1 MKKKETIRSLWT
13 PTAGML
19 TGARRVAMM
28 LLTTLLLTMTAQT
41 ARSASRALT
50 LSQFAIWYV
59 NANAAPGGDGKNEG
73 TAFQTLKEVLD
84 CSEYANGDVIM
95 IASGTYTGDK
105 NIGLTIDKSLS
116 FEKYLPP
123 VYTQVEVVFD
133 AQDQGNIWTVE
144 TGIDIDISDFTFKNG
159 TITNYGTLTISK
171 SLTLDNSTIKNYG
184 TVQIADGQVLK
195 YTDDGGQVHLLCG
208 TLDADAIN
216 ALANKDI
223 TFFGYGGH
231 CGQDNP
237 ETTDVDESKNV
248 MWCISPDDPA
258 TADIDESKVLTISG
272 TGLMMYYNSIQ
283 NADATWSNGAP
294 WKAFAN
300 DIEKVIIKDGITYV
314 GSNTFAHCPNI
325 SSVTLPESGLYQ
337 IGPGAFAD
345 CTSLTSI
352 DIPMSVNNIGD
363 QAFAGCSNLETVSIG
378 YGEAASFTIGTEVFP
393 ATTTIFVPKASLS
406 GYLAATDWSTYQI
419 APAILKSIV
428 TQDNF
433 SNFFDESGNLQD
445 NTSDELIFQGEFSE
459 LVSRI
464 TLDRSITITGDNAVL
479 KNIAFII
486 AADDVTLQNMT
497 LVATSNLGN
506 LIDIAGDN
514 AGIKNL
520 SITYNGGDEGA
531 VAINVAGDNVNI
543 LNNTISFESYV
554 PDDSEFAIALKL
566 TDCYNALVDGNSITT
581 QLPCVYAYTYDE
593 DYYIMGSDR
602 VNPVRLKDCEGLV
615 FKNNTINSTTNDY
628 SADFPTIQA
637 IQIIGCHNSV
647 LDHNNIS
654 MIDEMTPA
662 GMDIYLYG
670 INFGYNKN
678 VTFSNN
684 NFNISTKGGK
694 DAAGT
699 AYAFQGVESVVKII
713 GNSITSISNGPNIG
727 IYVASMYGGDSDLI
741 IEDNFINVT
750 GCASSLGSWALVSGI
765 EIQNGDAK
773 IHNNTIYTHNVN
785 DYDEDAYMYGI
796 SYAQWMYGDR
806 SFDIQNNTVYTEG
819 KYAIS
824 VIDATDLNVEKN
836 TLFAHELKGDD
847 SVNPGSC
854 ANVNIEDNLSEG
866 DLSWSIADG
875 TLSITGKG
883 AMTAA
888 ATNAYPWYNDCSV
901 ITTINIG
908 EGITSI
914 ADNAFGSVSNINT
927 YSNVTKVF
935 IPSTVTS
942 IGADA
947 FKGCVSAMDV
957 YCYADPAKLTWGD
970 LGDDFKSD
978 GSTICHVADANDWS
992 RFSSVNVTF
1001 VDDLADVSIPYID
1014 ADGNTAYCTNF
1025 TVLTGSTDGVTL
1037 GSDGETTWYVVNSN
1051 VDYKQIKLVGNVNLI
1066 LCDGQTMTAIS
1077 GSVSAIIGDNRYNNS
1092 LTIYGQTAGT
1102 GTLKTFCGE
1111 GSAICSNAITINGG
1125 TVNAIGGDTT
1135 DDHGIFASGNVT
1147 INGGTVNAE
1156 GGDYFDISAGGNV
1169 IINGG
1174 KVSAT
1179 GNSGGIMARG
1189 NIILGWTNNTDR
1201 IYASSFSAGGTI
1213 SIADGKAFTDGAN
1226 VYTSATPSATLE
1238 ALTDVTLIP
1247 KKDISTCSA
1256 TVPNQTLTYTY
1267 NGNGMNNN
1275 SIIYKFENANNSVE
1289 VATQV
1294 DAVVMDGS
1302 TTLTLGTDYEF
1313 GRVTLAN
1320 GDEIPYTGSKVGDQ
1334 CKVVIN
1340 GIGDYAGTTTAEFK
1354 IIVPDASDDNWG
1366 DLTWAYHDGT
1376 LTISKKSNVTINV
1389 AMPDGNSYAD
1399 FPWHN
1404 ISSGIFTVTIGEGI
1418 IKVGNNAFA
1427 GTSNGYHYDNLATIN
1442 LPSTLTTIGENAFA
1456 FCPGLTIDLSDIPD
1470 NITSTDIGLNAFSHV
1485 GKLTATL
1492 TALESGSSVER
1503 LSSVFAGYPVE
1514 VSFSR
1519 TFKEN
1524 VASTL
1529 CLPYDFEPKGGTF
1542 YEFTSVNDAWT
1553 EVTMTSVNATSTT
1566 PLTAGKPYLFMP
1578 AADGPLD
1585 FTGIITNVANS
1596 YTAGTTTPDGSPW
1609 TFTGTYEEKRWDA
1622 SNNPDGRIFGFATGQ
1637 GYEGTAASQ
1646 DASPGDFIRLNTGGI
1661 KPFRAYLEY
1670 TGSLQA
1676 RTRGEGG
1683 LPETMTVRLVNAN
1696 GEIQGIGEIRLS
1708 TGEVTFD
1715 SRAWYDLN
1723 GRRLDGK
1730 PSEKGIY
1737 INGGRKVVIK

>member
-1 MKKKETIRSLWT
+1 MEKKETIRSLWT

-19 TGARRVAMM
+19 TGARRVAML

-41 ARSASRALT
+41 ARANYDWYDTSIT
-50 LSQFAIWYV
+50 IGGITTDFSQWSLG
-59 NANAAPGGDGKNEG
+59 NGAPDTDLGFLN
-73 TAFQTLKEVLD
+73 
-84 CSEYANGDVIM
+84 S
-95 IASGTYTGDK
+95 
-105 NIGLTIDKSLS
+105 
-116 FEKYLPP
+116 
-123 VYTQVEVVFD
+123 
-133 AQDQGNIWTVE
+133 
-144 TGIDIDISDFTFKNG
+144 
-159 TITNYGTLTISK
+159 LTISSVELK
-171 SLTLDNSTIKNYG
+171 IWDESNDRGGINMFFRLYGDNG
-184 TVQIADGQVLK
+184 QIGRDVDVWLGGAERIEGSVHDFSVS
-195 YTDDGGQVHLLCG
+195 YTGPFDL
-208 TLDADAIN
+208 ADAFEVTLEHGKTYYLNMWAKSYGPDGDHWYNGDGDNYHTKFTYIN
-216 ALANKDI
+216 NNDEWDLSTKTLTVKSNPADETYKNRSIIENLIISDGVTSIGKNAFANCTGLTSVTVYAPDCTLGDDAFDGCSNLTNIYVFSDKVNS
-223 TFFGYGGH
+223 YKSA
-231 CGQDNP
+231 DNWS
-237 ETTDVDESKNV
+237 TY
-248 MWCISPDDPA
+248 
-258 TADIDESKVLTISG
+258 ADIITAMPNPQGTCGDNVIWELALTSTSGILTISG
-272 TGLMMYYNSIQ
+272 TGAM
-283 NADATWSNGAP
+283 ADYDDPDDQP
-294 WKAFAN
+294 WK
-300 DIEKVIIKDGITYV
+300 DYRSSITKVV
-314 GSNTFAHCPNI
+314 
-325 SSVTLPESGLYQ
+325 
-337 IGPGAFAD
+337 IGNGV
-345 CTSLTSI
+345 TSI
-352 DIPMSVNNIGD
+352 GNN
-363 QAFAGCSNLETVSIG
+363 AFTGV
-378 YGEAASFTIGTEVFP
+378 EAKF
-393 ATTTIFVPKASLS
+393 
-406 GYLAATDWSTYQI
+406 AA
-419 APAILKSIV
+419 IV

-433 SNFFDESGNLQD
+433 YSYFDKNCILLD
-445 NTSDELIFQGEFSE
+445 AVTSDELIFQGEFSE

-486 AADDVTLQNMT
+486 AGDGVTLQNMT
-497 LVATSNLGN
+497 LDANSNLGN
-506 LIDIAGDN
+506 LIDITGEN
-514 AGIKNL
+514 AVISNL
-520 SITYNGGDEGA
+520 NITYDGGVEEA
-531 VAINVAGDNVNI
+531 VAINVAGDNVKI
-543 LNNTISFESYV
+543 LNNTIFFESHV
-554 PDDSEFAIALKL
+554 TDDLEFAIALKL

-637 IQIIGCHNSV
+637 IQIIGCHDSV

-670 INFGYNKN
+670 INFGYNDN

-699 AYAFQGVESVVKII
+699 AYAFQGVESEVKII

-727 IYVASMYGGDSDLI
+727 IYVTSMYGGDSDI
-741 IEDNFINVT
+741 IIKDNFIKVT
-750 GCASSLGSWALVSGI
+750 GCASSLGSWSLVSGI

-773 IHNNTIYTHNVN
+773 IYNNTVYTYNVN
-785 DYDEDAYMYGI
+785 AYDEYAYMYGI

-824 VIDATDLNVEKN
+824 VIDAKDLNVEKN

-854 ANVNIEDNLSEG
+854 AYVNIEDNLSEG

-908 EGITSI
+908 EGVTSI

-978 GSTICHVADANDWS
+978 GSTVCHVADANDWS

-1025 TVLTGSTDGVTL
+1025 TVLTGSTSTVTL
-1037 GSDGETTWYVVNSN
+1037 GSDGVTTWYVVNSDVEYIN
-1051 VDYKQIKLVGNVNLI
+1051 KQINLVGDVNLI
-1066 LCDGQTMTAIS
+1066 LCDGKTMTS
-1077 GSVSAIIGDNRYNNS
+1077 NGGSASAIMGGNS

-1267 NGNGMNNN
+1267 NGNGMNDY

-1334 CKVVIN
+1334 CKVEIN

-1376 LTISKKSNVTINV
+1376 LTISKKSNVTSNV

-1418 IKVGNNAFA
+1418 INVGNNAFA

-1519 TFKEN
+1519 SFTAN

-1578 AADGPLD
+1578 AADGQVD
-1585 FTGIITNVANS
+1585 FTGIITNVASS

-1622 SNNPDGRIFGFATGQ
+1622 THNTEEIGRIFGFATGQ
-1637 GYEGTAASQ
+1637 GYEGKDAVEAA
-1646 DASPGDFIRLNTGGI
+1646 GVFIRLNSGGI

-1670 TGSLQA
+1670 TGTLQA

-1696 GEIQGIGEIRLS
+1696 GEIQGIGEIRLD